1 MIDELTR
8 NVEEEFLVLVEL
20 NIFGNRCNE
29 EEELGTH
36 TTVLFKFIRE
46 VMKTLQNE
54 TVSH

>member
-1 MIDELTR
+1 VIDELTR

-29 EEELGTH
+29 EEELSTH